1 MEEQKKVLLAG
12 IIFVVIIVLGA
23 AIYYFFIYHKPE
35 QPEDITRVAQEQ
47 IPAQEEIKPEEEKVE
62 PLQIDLDESD
72 ELVKKL
78 VGELSSHPKLAD
90 WLMTDDVIRKFVA
103 AVDNLANGHSPK
115 PQIDFFKPEGNFLV
129 TEEEGDT
136 FIDPESYKRYDMAS
150 EVFLSLDTKG
160 CVTLYKKLKPAIQEA
175 YRDLGYPE
183 RDFDNTLIKAIRELL
198 RVPIVEEP
206 IQVKKDVITY
216 RMVDSELEGMSQAQK
231 QLLRMGPDNVQK
243 IQAKLRDI
251 AQALGFQ
258 E

>member
-12 IIFVVIIVLGA
+12 IIFVVIIVLAA
-23 AIYYFFIYHKPE
+23 AIYYFFIYQRPE
-35 QPEDITRVAQEQ
+35 RPEDITKVAQEQ
-47 IPAQEEIKPEEEKVE
+47 IPAQEKVKPEEEKVE
-62 PLQIDLDESD
+62 PLQVDLDESD
-72 ELVKKL
+72 ELVRKL
-78 VGELSSHPKLAD
+78 VGELSSHPELGV
-90 WLMTDDVIRKFVA
+90 WLMTYDMIRKFVA
-103 AVDNLANGHSPK
+103 SVDNLANGHSPK